1 MQINLITNIRQSKP
15 SFNARYRIPRP
26 TEDIMTKLK
35 DKPFRFYEVV
45 KKKPVQMFEN
55 NKYLDVFTGKDAKLF
70 NETFPK
76 GAIKHDL
83 YEKTFNNETFKTT
96 KNIHELD
103 YKMLQ
108 EEYHH

>member
-55 NKYLDVFTGKDAKLF
+55 NK
-70 NETFPK
+70 
-76 GAIKHDL
+76 
-83 YEKTFNNETFKTT
+83 
-96 KNIHELD
+96 
-103 YKMLQ
+103 
-108 EEYHH
+108 